1 MSRRLD
7 KDLIE
12 EKSANE
18 EKLSTEHSRVQNIK
32 NGLKSFVQND
42 IVQGVA
48 FLLLFCS
55 IVLGGYF
62 VLAPFSSDVTTNV
75 YTEIAEQV
83 TSYQSKDVRPGAII
97 TLSNK
102 YRRSFLAGKAILSN
116 YYFELAI
123 VNIDGVTTTHQM
135 RVSSSIYNQAEIGD
149 KFLYNEYGR
158 IQPLDNEG

>member
-1 MSRRLD
+1 MSMQLD

-18 EKLSTEHSRVQNIK
+18 EKLSTGYSSVQKVK
-32 NGLKSFVQND
+32 NGLKSFVHND

-48 FLLLFCS
+48 FLLLFFS
-55 IVLGGYF
+55 ILLGGYF

-97 TLSNK
+97 TLSDK
-102 YRRSFLAGKAILSN
+102 YKRSNIAGRALLSK

-123 VNIDGVTTTHQM
+123 VNTDGTTTTHQM
-135 RVSSSIYNQAEIGD
+135 RVSPSIYNQAEIGD